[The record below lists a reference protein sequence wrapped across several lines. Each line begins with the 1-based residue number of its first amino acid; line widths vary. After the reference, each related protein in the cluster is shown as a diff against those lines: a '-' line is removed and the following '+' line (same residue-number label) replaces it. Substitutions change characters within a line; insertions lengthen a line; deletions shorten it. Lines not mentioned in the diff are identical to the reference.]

1 MPSNPGPRKSF
12 GRRLLRAIALLLVA
26 CVALTALPV
35 LALRWLDPP
44 TSSFMLT
51 ARYQAWKAGDKKY
64 RTQYQWVDFDRISGH
79 AGIAVIASEDQLFA
93 QHNGFDVESIRKAAE
108 GNGRGKRVRGA
119 STISQQVAK
128 NLFLWSG
135 RSYIRKGIEA
145 WFTMLIEFAWSKQ
158 RILEMYLNIA
168 QFGRGVYG
176 VEAASRVFYHGSASR
191 ISPTQAA
198 TLAAVLPNPLR
209 MHTDRPSRYLL
220 SRRAEILGQMRAL
233 GGRAY
238 LKQFEATR

>member
-1 MPSNPGPRKSF
+1 MRSNPGTRKSF
-12 GRRLLRAIALLLVA
+12 GRRLLRWVALLVVA
-26 CVALTALPV
+26 FVAVTVLPV
-35 LALRWLDPP
+35 LALRWLHP
-44 TSSFMLT
+44 TTSAFMLT
-51 ARYQAWKAGDKKY
+51 ARYEAWKAGDKKY
-64 RTQYQWVDFDRISGH
+64 RTQYAWVDFNNISGH

-93 QHNGFDVESIRKAAE
+93 QHNGFDVESIRKAAD
-108 GNGRGKRVRGA
+108 GNESGKRLRGA

-135 RSYIRKGIEA
+135 RSYVRKGVEA

-176 VEAASRVFYHGSASR
+176 VEAASRAFYHGSASR
-191 ISPTQAA
+191 ISLTQAA

-209 MHTDRPSRYLL
+209 MHADRPSRYVL
-220 SRRAEILGQMRAL
+220 SRRAEILSQMRAL
-233 GGRAY
+233 GGRGY
-238 LKQFEATR
+238 LKQLR